1 VKPSTLL
8 RLALAGSRTDGLR
21 VALTA
26 CSALLAT
33 LAILAALTVIAIP
46 EFPYPDVPGQLRDN
60 DHYVNALLDEPGLRG
75 GTAFTLLLLTIP
87 IIALAGQCARL
98 GAPARDRRLAALRLA
113 GATPGQATLVAV
125 AETGVAALIGVA
137 AGLGAFFAAR
147 PLLDHPGPDGM
158 RPLPTDVLPDPWQI
172 VVTAV
177 ALPLVSALAAALL
190 LRRVVVGPL
199 GVVRRVRRERAPL
212 PWPGALIVLGLVSFG
227 SIVPVL
233 KGFSDRDQSAPQW
246 LITTMGAGGAVVA
259 TLGVIL
265 GTGWISYAAGRLL
278 HRFSRWPS
286 VLLAARRLTS
296 DPWHGARTFAALLA
310 CVIVGA
316 GAAEL
321 RGFFRIM
328 RDLETASAGDAR
340 YVAEG
345 DGFYLDTMN
354 LVDLAIVVA
363 VVIAAA
369 GLIVAVGEG
378 IVSRR
383 RAYAALVA
391 SGVPR
396 AVLARSILW
405 HALVPIVP
413 SVTLALVVGTWL
425 TAPVTGD
432 EVSNYGRS
440 APFVHAYD
448 TIAAYG
454 ALAIGAVLV
463 TVGVGLLFLRSS
475 TAVEELRTG

>member
-1 VKPSTLL
+1 MKPGTMV
-8 RLALAGSRTDGLR
+8 RLALAGSRTDGVR

-26 CSALLAT
+26 FSALLAT
-33 LAILAALTVIAIP
+33 LAILSALTVIAIP
-46 EFPYPDVPGQLRDN
+46 ELGAYEHNNRYRNP
-60 DHYVNALLDEPGLRG
+60 LLDEPGLRG
-75 GTAFTLLLLTIP
+75 GTVFTLLLLTIP

-98 GAPARDRRLAALRLA
+98 GAPARDRRLAGIRLA

-125 AETGVAALIGVA
+125 AETGLAAALGVA

-147 PLLDHPGPDGM
+147 PLLDRPDSDGL
-158 RPLPTDVLPDPWQI
+158 RALPTDVLPPAWQI
-172 VVTAV
+172 AVTAV
-177 ALPLVSALAAALL
+177 ALPLVAALAAALL

-199 GVVRRVRRERAPL
+199 GVVRRTRRDRAPL

-233 KGFSDRDQSAPQW
+233 EWFAERERAAPQW
-246 LITTMGAGGAVVA
+246 LINTMGAGGAIAA

-265 GTGWISYAAGRLL
+265 GTGWISHAAGRLL
-278 HRFSRWPS
+278 HRFTRWPS
-286 VLLAARRLTS
+286 ALLAARRLTS

-316 GAAEL
+316 GAAEM

-328 RDLETASAGDAR
+328 RDLELASAGDER
-340 YVAEG
+340 YVIEG

-369 GLIVAVGEG
+369 GLVVAVGEG

-413 SVTLALVVGTWL
+413 SVVLALVVGSSL
-425 TAPVTGD
+425 IAPVTGS

-448 TIAAYG
+448 TIAGYG
-454 ALAIGAVLV
+454 ALAVGAVLV